1 MSTSFF
7 PHDPLEAFVPLI
19 TKEKPPSYPP
29 HNIIH
34 YKETDDRKETFTIQV
49 ALAGHA
55 RDEIELVVH
64 KDVLRISSVKTT
76 DERED
81 DDKEYLHRGIA
92 TRAFELKFKLGVYCE
107 VGEAKFVDGIL
118 HVHITREVPA
128 EEKPKHV
135 TIT

>member
-1 MSTSFF
+1 MSTSLFLYSHLGF
-7 PHDPLEAFVPLI
+7 DPLIA
-19 TKEKPPSYPP
+19 KEKAPSYPP

-34 YKETDDRKETFTIQV
+34 YKETDDRKESFVIQV

-55 RDEIELVVH
+55 RDEIDVVVH
-64 KDVLRISSVKTT
+64 KDVLRISSAKTT
-76 DERED
+76 DKEE

-92 TRAFELKFKLGVYCE
+92 TRAFELKFKLGAYCE

-118 HVHITREVPA
+118 HVHITRDVPD
-128 EEKPKHV
+128 EKKPKRV